1 MCRRFWHYQ
10 KSITTA
16 HTAQELVIRFFKAL
30 FIDFKLDY
38 SSPAPFAK
46 LITVHPRHSQNASS
60 TLSAALQICYH
71 TITNASR
78 RSHCGGLESCRLRD
92 PPQAKNPAKQDSFLL
107 IEWRSLRSFPC
118 TDSHASMESVH
129 RKLRVNCNIKIGC
142 ICQKSLVHCRLISCD
157 IF

>member
-1 MCRRFWHYQ
+1 MCRWHQ
-10 KSITTA
+10 DWPDQGRIFRTGRHGRIKFAAVSGINILQFTRA
-16 HTAQELVIRFFKAL
+16 IRK
-30 FIDFKLDY
+30 I
-38 SSPAPFAK
+38 
-46 LITVHPRHSQNASS
+46 ASS
-60 TLSAALQICYH
+60 MLSAALQICYH